1 MVSMRSLLV
10 WGLLA
15 GLLGGVLAFGFASVF
30 GEPPVEAAIAIEEQ
44 GGGHDHGT
52 ADGTDADAAHAE
64 EEPAEVSRGVQRT
77 IGLAIATCAFG
88 TALGGLV
95 ALAFAFAY
103 GRLGPLGLRA
113 TVGTVTAVGF
123 VAVVLVPYV
132 TYPPNPPAVGHAET
146 ISDRTAAYFAMM
158 AISVILAVLAV
169 RLARAGWLAAI
180 GAALGYVVAVSVAGA
195 LLPTFREVPE
205 DFPAQTLW
213 DFRLAS
219 LGTQVVLWA
228 TIGLAFVALLQRST
242 NRATAVGAAAG

>member
-1 MVSMRSLLV
+1 MRSLLV

-52 ADGTDADAAHAE
+52 ASE
-64 EEPAEVSRGVQRT
+64 EEAAPEPVSRGVQRT
-77 IGLAIATCAFG
+77 LGLAIATCAFG

-103 GRLGPLGLRA
+103 GRVGQLTPRA
-113 TVGTVTAVGF
+113 TAFTVTAVGF

-132 TYPPNPPAVGHAET
+132 IYPPNPPAIGHAET
-146 ISDRTAAYFAMM
+146 IGDRTAAYFGMM
-158 AISVILAVLAV
+158 AISVVLVVVAVYLASL
-169 RLARAGWLAAI
+169 GWLAAV
-180 GAALGYVVAVSVAGA
+180 GAGVGYVVAVWAAAA
-195 LLPTFREVPE
+195 LLPSFDEVPA

-228 TIGLAFVALLQRST
+228 TIGVAFAALLQRST

>member
-1 MVSMRSLLV
+1 MRSILV

-30 GEPPVEAAIAIEEQ
+30 GEPPVEAAITLEE
-44 GGGHDHGT
+44 HDH
-52 ADGTDADAAHAE
+52 AAGE
-64 EEPAEVSRGVQRT
+64 VEPVSRDVQRT
-77 IGLAIATCAFG
+77 LGLAIATCAFG
-88 TALGGLV
+88 VALGGLV

-103 GRLGPLGLRA
+103 GRIGSLTPRA
-113 TVGTVTAVGF
+113 TAFTVTAVGF

-132 TYPPNPPAVGHAET
+132 AYPPNPPAVGRAET
-146 ISDRTAAYFAMM
+146 IGDRTAAYFGMM
-158 AISVILAVLAV
+158 AISVILVIVAVYLASV
-169 RLARAGWLAAI
+169 VGRGGGWGVAAVGAGI
-180 GAALGYVVAVSVAGA
+180 GYVVAVSVAAA
-195 LLPTFREVPE
+195 LLPSFREVPD

-228 TIGLAFVALLQRST
+228 TIGVAFAALLQRAT